1 MALET
6 INTTLVCFGNVFKSG
21 GSRQFQRRQIFCN
34 ERERE
39 IEKDR
44 EKTNIQLTLVISKS
58 KGPSETVRDIRTST
72 YQICRIEKN
81 SNRTTK
87 FHKQTCN
94 LTPFC

>member
-39 IEKDR
+39 REGEIEKDR
-44 EKTNIQLTLVISKS
+44 EKTNILIYS
-58 KGPSETVRDIRTST
+58 
-72 YQICRIEKN
+72 
-81 SNRTTK
+81 
-87 FHKQTCN
+87 
-94 LTPFC
+94 